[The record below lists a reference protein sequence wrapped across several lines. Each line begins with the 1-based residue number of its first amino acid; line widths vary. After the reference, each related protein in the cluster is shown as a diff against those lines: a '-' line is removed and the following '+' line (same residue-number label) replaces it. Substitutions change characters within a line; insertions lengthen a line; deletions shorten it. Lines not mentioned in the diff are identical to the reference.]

1 MATETGMQTI
11 ANQVE
16 VGRKIRHW
24 RHAKNMT
31 LLELAEKV
39 GCSESLLSK
48 IENDRVR
55 PSIGILHRLVAAL
68 GANFSMLF
76 QDHGPDTELVLH
88 EGERLRITA
97 HGMVPA
103 AEVQMENLIPG
114 ARSKLLQ
121 ASIHIIPPGGGTEG
135 MIEHVGEEVGY
146 VLAGSLELTVGTRTI
161 TIRAGD
167 SFHFRS
173 DVPHGFRNTGD
184 TVARVVWVST
194 PPTF

>member
-1 MATETGMQTI
+1 MQTF
-11 ANQVE
+11 ANQIE
-16 VGRKIRHW
+16 VGRRIRHW
-24 RHAKNMT
+24 RHVKNMT

-68 GANFSMLF
+68 GANVSMLF
-76 QDHGPDTELVLH
+76 QDQGVDGELVLH
-88 EGERLRITA
+88 ERERLKITA
-97 HGMVPA
+97 HGMSPA
-103 AEVQMENLIPG
+103 AEVEIENLIPG

-121 ASIHIIPPGGGTEG
+121 ASIHLIPPGGGTEG

-146 VLAGSLELTVGTRTI
+146 VLTGSLELTVGARTV
-161 TIRAGD
+161 TIAAGD

-173 DVPHGFRNTGD
+173 DIPHGFRNTGD
-184 TVARVVWVST
+184 AVARVVWVST